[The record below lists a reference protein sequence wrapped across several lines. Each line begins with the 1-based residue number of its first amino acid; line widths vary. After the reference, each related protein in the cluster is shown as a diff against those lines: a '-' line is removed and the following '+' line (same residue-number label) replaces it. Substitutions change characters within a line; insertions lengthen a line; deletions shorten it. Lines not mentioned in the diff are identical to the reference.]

1 MAIYFEGQ
9 VHRVQVHPGPD
20 GKARFEQQIREL
32 LQLEDDEDFDVEFE
46 CRVPQSC
53 ECGAVW
59 LEMSHAADTATCPA
73 RHNPS
78 CLMTCVRSWWVSGA
92 ACLRP
97 SPHDWLIS
105 ATPCPKRSRVVP
117 AVL

>member
-1 MAIYFEGQ
+1 VVGQLTRARSDACSEEKQCRFCNQPYAVDWRETLAPAARPAAPVMAIYFEGQ

-53 ECGAVW
+53 EWALVG
-59 LEMSHAADTATCPA
+59 LRGDE
-73 RHNPS
+73 S
-78 CLMTCVRSWWVSGA
+78 CS
-92 ACLRP
+92 
-97 SPHDWLIS
+97 
-105 ATPCPKRSRVVP
+105 
-117 AVL
+117 